1 MRKNFK
7 VAMIGL
13 CAAIMLA
20 SCGNKENTEPTTETN
35 VTTNTT
41 QEQETATYTRKSD
54 YSEYVTLGQ
63 YKGIEVKPI
72 SITEEDVTE
81 RINNTFRDTVQNG
94 DTVNIDYE
102 GLLDGVAFEG
112 GTD

>member
-41 QEQETATYTRKSD
+41 Q
-54 YSEYVTLGQ
+54 
-63 YKGIEVKPI
+63 
-72 SITEEDVTE
+72 
-81 RINNTFRDTVQNG
+81 
-94 DTVNIDYE
+94 
-102 GLLDGVAFEG
+102 
-112 GTD
+112 

>member
-41 QEQETATYTRKSD
+41 QEQETATYNRNKCNYKYYTRTRNC
-54 YSEYVTLGQ
+54 YL
-63 YKGIEVKPI
+63 YKKK
-72 SITEEDVTE
+72 
-81 RINNTFRDTVQNG
+81 
-94 DTVNIDYE
+94 
-102 GLLDGVAFEG
+102 
-112 GTD
+112 